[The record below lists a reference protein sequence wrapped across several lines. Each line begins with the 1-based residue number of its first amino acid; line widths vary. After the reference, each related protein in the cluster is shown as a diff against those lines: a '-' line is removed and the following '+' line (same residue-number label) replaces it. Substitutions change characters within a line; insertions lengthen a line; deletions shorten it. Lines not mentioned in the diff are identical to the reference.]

1 MKNLLVILVFCTM
14 GLFVSA
20 QNWAPVGAKWHYD
33 EHFAFSGQ
41 IDFIR
46 YTSEKD
52 TLFQG
57 QNCRKIIKRHD
68 LVCYPRPVYELMFD
82 RNDSV
87 FFYDPQLDVFQLLY
101 RFNAVQNDTWS
112 LKIYEN
118 PDRND
123 TLNIHVD
130 STGAYMING
139 HSLRLLYVTY
149 SVRYVQD
156 SIKYNSKIIEG
167 IGDVVFMFNF
177 FPFWGGL
184 VCDGNTSN
192 GIRCYEDPVLGYY
205 HFPGTDSCEYTIT
218 GIDPNSKSPVSLYP
232 NPADEAIHISGLNG
246 SVNYS
251 ISDLGGRILES
262 GICTD
267 SKIGIA
273 DLCEG
278 VYVLSL
284 TDPAGRKTIHEK
296 IVKK

>member
-1 MKNLLVILVFCTM
+1 MKTLLFIIILGFF
-14 GLFVSA
+14 GIAVSA

-33 EHFAFSGQ
+33 ERFAFSGH

-52 TLFQG
+52 TIFHG
-57 QNCRKIIKRHD
+57 QNCRKISKRHD
-68 LVCYPRPVYELMFD
+68 VYCYERPEYELMFD

-87 FFYDPQLDVFQLLY
+87 FFYDPQLDIFQLLY
-101 RFNAVQNDTWS
+101 RFNAVQNDHWS
-112 LKIYEN
+112 LKIYESS
-118 PDRND
+118 DRND

-130 STGAYMING
+130 STGTLLANG
-139 HSLRLLYVTY
+139 QSLKLLYVTY
-149 SVRYVQD
+149 SVQYENTFDEYKSQIVE
-156 SIKYNSKIIEG
+156 KF
-167 IGDVVFMFNF
+167 GDLSFMFNF
-177 FPFWGGL
+177 WPFQNV
-184 VCDGNTSN
+184 VCDMNLSN
-192 GIRCYEDPVLGYY
+192 GIRCYEDPVFGYY
-205 HFPGTDSCEYTIT
+205 HFQGTDSCEYTIT
-218 GIDPNSKSPVSLYP
+218 GIDPNSKSPISLYP
-232 NPADEAIHISGLNG
+232 NPAGEIVYILGLTG
-246 SVNYS
+246 SVNYQ